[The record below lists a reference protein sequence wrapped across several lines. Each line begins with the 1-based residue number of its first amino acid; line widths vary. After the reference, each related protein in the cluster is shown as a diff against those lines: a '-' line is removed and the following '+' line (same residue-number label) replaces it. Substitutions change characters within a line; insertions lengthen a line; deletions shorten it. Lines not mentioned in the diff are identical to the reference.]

1 MYQDSGPVGLWG
13 LLQQFEAGYGDYTAQ
28 RNQRLGSLT
37 IRELAQEIKH
47 RHRTVKDQTQ
57 HSTGN

>member
-1 MYQDSGPVGLWG
+1 MYQDSGPLGLSG
-13 LLQQFEAGYGDYTAQ
+13 LLQQSEAGYGDYTAQ

-37 IRELAQEIKH
+37 IRELVQEIEY

-57 HSTGN
+57 HSAGN